1 MAQVEDINAW
11 RARRMAKD
19 DIPIGVPPFVLE
31 EPCPGCGTRRVS
43 TMVWRRNPSDGRR
56 APFPRVEPHF
66 LCVEGR
72 VLWQEI
78 SDAPIPVSAWSGILG
93 RFEAGVSG
101 PVLAPPD
108 RGRQT

>member
-1 MAQVEDINAW
+1 MAEIEDIGVW

-31 EPCPGCGTRRVS
+31 QPCPGCGTRRVC
-43 TMVWRRNPSDGRR
+43 TMVWRRDPADGQR

-66 LCVEGR
+66 LCTEER

-78 SDAPIPVSAWSGILG
+78 SDAPIPVSAWSDILG
-93 RFEAGVSG
+93 RFETAQGE
-101 PVLAPPD
+101 
-108 RGRQT
+108 